1 MKKELMPLNI
11 QLFADSGE
19 ENNANNTA
27 DNESVENQKN
37 AKDDGV
43 KETDKKV
50 EEKKYTDKE
59 LNDISLK
66 NEQKALAK
74 QLRDLGIDDVEK
86 AKSILAKAREEEEKS
101 KSVDE
106 KTQEAIKKA
115 EKATLE
121 AINTKIENAL
131 LRKNVKDEKIT
142 RAVRLVD
149 KKNILDKDGQLDES
163 KLNTEIEDLLK
174 DFPELISKTEDK
186 QKGFRRNKRWT
197 CRYAKNYG
205 IEINLIFYCQRKGD
219 D

>member
-1 MKKELMPLNI
+1 MNNDV
-11 QLFADSGE
+11 QTSTVE
-19 ENNANNTA
+19 EVKDTTKNT
-27 DNESVENQKN
+27 
-37 AKDDGV
+37 KDEGL

-74 QLRDLGIDDVEK
+74 QLKDLGIDDVEK
-86 AKSILAKAREEEEKS
+86 AKSILAKAREDEEKS

-106 KTQEAIKKA
+106 KTQEALKKA

-121 AINTKIENAL
+121 VINAKIENAL

-149 KKNILDKDGQLDES
+149 KKNILDENGTLDES

-174 DFPELISKTEDK
+174 DFPELVSKSDD
-186 QKGFRRNKRWT
+186 NKKT
-197 CRYAKNYG
+197 FK
-205 IEINLIFYCQRKGD
+205 IGD
-219 D
+219 DGKEEQKDELADMRKIMGLK

>member
-1 MKKELMPLNI
+1 MEQENV
-11 QLFADSGE
+11 QTSNVE
-19 ENNANNTA
+19 EVKDTTKNT
-27 DNESVENQKN
+27 
-37 AKDDGV
+37 KDEGV

-74 QLRDLGIDDVEK
+74 QLKDLGIDDVEK
-86 AKSILAKAREEEEKS
+86 AKSILAKAREDEEKS

-149 KKNILDKDGQLDES
+149 KKNILDENGTLDES

-174 DFPELISKTEDK
+174 DFPELVSKSDD
-186 QKGFRRNKRWT
+186 NKKT
-197 CRYAKNYG
+197 FK
-205 IEINLIFYCQRKGD
+205 IGD
-219 D
+219 DGKEEQKDELADMRKIMGLK

>member
-1 MKKELMPLNI
+1 MNDDV
-11 QLFADSGE
+11 QTSNVE
-19 ENNANNTA
+19 EVKDTTNNT
-27 DNESVENQKN
+27 
-37 AKDDGV
+37 KDEGV
-43 KETDKKV
+43 KEADKKV

-74 QLRDLGIDDVEK
+74 QLKDLGIDDIEK
-86 AKSILAKAREEEEKS
+86 AKSILAKAKEDEEKS

-106 KTQEAIKKA
+106 KTQEALKKA

-149 KKNILDKDGQLDES
+149 KKNILDENGTLDES

-174 DFPELISKTEDK
+174 DFPELVSKSDD
-186 QKGFRRNKRWT
+186 NKKT
-197 CRYAKNYG
+197 FK
-205 IEINLIFYCQRKGD
+205 IGD
-219 D
+219 DGKEEQKDELADMRKIMGLK

>member
-59 LNDISLK
+59 LNDIRLK

-186 QKGFRRNKRWT
+186 QKGFK
-197 CRYAKNYG
+197 
-205 IEINLIFYCQRKGD
+205 IGD
-219 D
+219 DGKEETKDELADMRKIMGLK

>member
-1 MKKELMPLNI
+1 MEQDNV
-11 QLFADSGE
+11 QTSNVE
-19 ENNANNTA
+19 EVKDTTKNTR
-27 DNESVENQKN
+27 DE
-37 AKDDGV
+37 GV

-74 QLRDLGIDDVEK
+74 QLKDLGIDDVEK
-86 AKSILAKAREEEEKS
+86 AKSILLKAKEEEEKS

-163 KLNTEIEDLLK
+163 KLSAEIEDLLK
-174 DFPELISKTEDK
+174 DFPELISKSNKEDE
-186 QKGFRRNKRWT
+186 KGFK
-197 CRYAKNYG
+197 
-205 IEINLIFYCQRKGD
+205 IGD
-219 D
+219 DGKEETKDELADMRKIMGLK

>member
-1 MKKELMPLNI
+1 MEQENV
-11 QLFADSGE
+11 QTSNVE
-19 ENNANNTA
+19 EVKDTTKNT
-27 DNESVENQKN
+27 
-37 AKDDGV
+37 KDEGV

-74 QLRDLGIDDVEK
+74 QLKDLGIDDVEK
-86 AKSILAKAREEEEKS
+86 AKSILAKAKEDEKKS

-106 KTQEAIKKA
+106 KTQEALKKA

-149 KKNILDKDGQLDES
+149 KKNILDENGTLDES

-174 DFPELISKTEDK
+174 DFPELVSKSDD
-186 QKGFRRNKRWT
+186 NKKT
-197 CRYAKNYG
+197 FK
-205 IEINLIFYCQRKGD
+205 IGD
-219 D
+219 DGKEEQKDELADMRKIMGLK

>member
-1 MKKELMPLNI
+1 MNNDVQTSTVEEVKDTTKNI
-11 QLFADSGE
+11 
-19 ENNANNTA
+19 
-27 DNESVENQKN
+27 
-37 AKDDGV
+37 KDEGV

-74 QLRDLGIDDVEK
+74 QLKDLGIDDVEK
-86 AKSILAKAREEEEKS
+86 AKSILAKAREDEEKS

-106 KTQEAIKKA
+106 KTQEALKKA

-121 AINTKIENAL
+121 VINAKIENAL

-149 KKNILDKDGQLDES
+149 KKNILDENGTLDES

-174 DFPELISKTEDK
+174 DFPELVSKSDD
-186 QKGFRRNKRWT
+186 NKKT
-197 CRYAKNYG
+197 FK
-205 IEINLIFYCQRKGD
+205 IGD
-219 D
+219 DGKEEQKDELADMRKIMGLK

>member
-1 MKKELMPLNI
+1 MEQENV
-11 QLFADSGE
+11 QTSNVE
-19 ENNANNTA
+19 EVKDTTKNT
-27 DNESVENQKN
+27 
-37 AKDDGV
+37 KDEGL

-74 QLRDLGIDDVEK
+74 QLKDLGIDDVEK
-86 AKSILAKAREEEEKS
+86 AKSILAKAREDEEKS

-121 AINTKIENAL
+121 VINAKIENAL

-149 KKNILDKDGQLDES
+149 KKNILDENGTLDES

-174 DFPELISKTEDK
+174 DFPELVSKSDD
-186 QKGFRRNKRWT
+186 NKKT
-197 CRYAKNYG
+197 FK
-205 IEINLIFYCQRKGD
+205 IGD
-219 D
+219 DGKEEQKDELADMRKIMGLK